1 MLLHCQRPPSHLEVH
16 LAAAAVV
23 YAWWAGQDRNWP
35 CSTPPTA
42 AFFLVAARVLCASA
56 AAAALSAAVGI
67 TAVVAVAVCSRE
79 AATTA

>member
-1 MLLHCQRPPSHLEVH
+1 MLLHCHRPPSHLEVH
-16 LAAAAVV
+16 QAAAAVV

-42 AFFLVAARVLCASA
+42 AFLVAARVLCASA

-67 TAVVAVAVCSRE
+67 TAVAAVAVCSRE